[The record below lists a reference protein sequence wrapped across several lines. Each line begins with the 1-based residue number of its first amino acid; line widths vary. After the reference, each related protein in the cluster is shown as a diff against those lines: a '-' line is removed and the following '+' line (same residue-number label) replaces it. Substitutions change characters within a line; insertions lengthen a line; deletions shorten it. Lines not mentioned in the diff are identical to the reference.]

1 MCLPKCHYLQVIRLH
16 VSCQCVS
23 VQRTRNLF
31 RLRSI
36 VTAHMNVLPNN
47 SHCGPNLTHEFHN
60 VKLKASAHS
69 LFYPRCA
76 HRWMVEL
83 RREAIVK
90 LNRQH
95 TLLKDQGNL
104 VI

>member
-1 MCLPKCHYLQVIRLH
+1 MEVVPG
-16 VSCQCVS
+16 
-23 VQRTRNLF
+23 
-31 RLRSI
+31 
-36 VTAHMNVLPNN
+36 NN
-47 SHCGPNLTHEFHN
+47 NHCGPNLTQEFHN
-60 VKLKASAHS
+60 VKLKATAHS

-83 RREAIVK
+83 RREAIVR

-95 TLLKDQGNL
+95 ILLKDQGNL

>member
-1 MCLPKCHYLQVIRLH
+1 MGYISGKNVKLMKTISKEAYL
-16 VSCQCVS
+16 S
-23 VQRTRNLF
+23 VLIET
-31 RLRSI
+31 
-36 VTAHMNVLPNN
+36 NN

-95 TLLKDQGNL
+95 PLLKDQGNL